1 MIDFK
6 NKIKKNSSKRNIK
19 ITNSWGSNDACAY
32 YRSKI
37 KSEGKLKDSEFRQ
50 LIKLSNHLMSED
62 LLNTGQIQLP
72 VGLGTVSIYS
82 KERKPRV
89 VDGKLEYN
97 APIDWNR
104 TLELW
109 ATDPESRVAKTLV
122 KMPPGITYQFKYH
135 TTYRGFNNRKY
146 MMFKPTRGIK
156 LALKKRLDN
165 NVPVAHIHRK

>member
-6 NKIKKNSSKRNIK
+6 NKIKKNSSKRTIK
-19 ITNSWGSNDACAY
+19 ISNSWGSNEACAY

-37 KSEGKLKDSEFRQ
+37 KSEGKLSDLEFRQ

-97 APIDWNR
+97 APID
-104 TLELW
+104 
-109 ATDPESRVAKTLV
+109 
-122 KMPPGITYQFKYH
+122 
-135 TTYRGFNNRKY
+135 
-146 MMFKPTRGIK
+146 
-156 LALKKRLDN
+156 
-165 NVPVAHIHRK
+165 